1 MNTCAIAQPTRAV
14 APQAS
19 CTTRKQDRCV
29 AAAPS
34 ARVSHVASARLS
46 ARRSTGSTAFA
57 ATRTSAR
64 QNMRRTA
71 TVVAEDAAE
80 TTEEAR
86 TMDINE
92 IMAVLPH
99 RYPFLLVDRVT
110 ELYSGKSAKGYKCV
124 TVNDNFFPGHFPGR
138 PLMPGV
144 LQVEAM
150 AQLGGLVLL
159 PPGDSEAGTDQ
170 IFFFGGIDSCR
181 FKKTVIP
188 GDKLEMEVELI
199 KMNPRFGIAKM
210 KGKAYVDGTLAC
222 EAELMLV
229 LAKDKK

>member
-1 MNTCAIAQPTRAV
+1 
-14 APQAS
+14 
-19 CTTRKQDRCV
+19 
-29 AAAPS
+29 
-34 ARVSHVASARLS
+34 
-46 ARRSTGSTAFA
+46 
-57 ATRTSAR
+57 
-64 QNMRRTA
+64 
-71 TVVAEDAAE
+71 
-80 TTEEAR
+80 
-86 TMDINE
+86 MDINE

-110 ELYSGKSAKGYKCV
+110 ELAAGKYAKGYKNV

-159 PPGDSEAGTDQ
+159 PPGGAEGTDQ
-170 IFFFGGIDSCR
+170 IFFFGGIEKCR

-188 GDKLEMEVELI
+188 GDKLEMEVKLI

-210 KGKAYVDGTLAC
+210 EGRAYVDGTLAC
-222 EAELMLV
+222 EAELMLILV
-229 LAKDKK
+229 KNKEKK